1 MNLSSNVYLEVL
13 QCYYDKS
20 MQIEAEKQ
28 FKKNLIKKKMKTRQI
43 CSIK

>member
-28 FKKNLIKKKMKTRQI
+28 LKFFF
-43 CSIK
+43 